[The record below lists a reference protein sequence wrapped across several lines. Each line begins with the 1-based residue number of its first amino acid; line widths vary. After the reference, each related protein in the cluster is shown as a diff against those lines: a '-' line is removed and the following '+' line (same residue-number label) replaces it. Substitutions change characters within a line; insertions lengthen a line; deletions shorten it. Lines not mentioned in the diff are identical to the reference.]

1 MTDRPEPVAEQP
13 SGFPHGQSAG
23 KSTRPEP
30 VATADLV
37 AQARGFVGAFRATGL
52 PDSADLMEQIAK
64 ALEDTAAER
73 DELRIAF
80 AQEAARSE
88 FERGATDVLAA
99 ERDRA
104 HATLEQIVSEAEN
117 HADAVHLARERL
129 ANP

>member
-1 MTDRPEPVAEQP
+1 MVGGNGADDPYIK
-13 SGFPHGQSAG
+13 PH
-23 KSTRPEP
+23 PEP

-37 AQARGFVGAFRATGL
+37 AQLRAEVAWDTASEDGTTTL
-52 PDSADLMEQIAK
+52 ILAAAT
-64 ALEDTAAER
+64 ALEDT
-73 DELRIAF
+73 
-80 AQEAARSE
+80 
-88 FERGATDVLAA
+88 AA